1 MKYWVCIIALLV
13 SACASSP
20 LSGPNPFEH
29 TELLLDSEE
38 AIGGVI
44 NASGAGIPQKLLGRA
59 KAIVVFPN
67 LVKAAMIAGARVGKG
82 VVIVRS
88 PKTEKWNPPAFIKS
102 RQASW
107 GIQAGIQKAELVLLV
122 MTNRGLKQLFKTQFN
137 LGSGPQIALGPVG
150 RTLDLNLQKALK
162 KNDIFAYS
170 RIEGLFAGLSF
181 DGTIISS
188 DKNANYEYYRQPVSN
203 RNLLLG
209 HKGIKVPESGQAFI
223 ERMNQLAPLYRR
235 GAD

>member
-1 MKYWVCIIALLV
+1 MKSWICIFVFLF

-20 LSGPNPFEH
+20 FNGPNPFEH
-29 TELLLDSEE
+29 TELLLDAEE
-38 AIGGVI
+38 TIGGLI
-44 NASGAGIPQKLLGRA
+44 HASQIPQKLLGHT

-67 LVKAAMIAGARVGKG
+67 LLKAAMIAGARVGKG

-88 PKTEKWNPPAFIKS
+88 PKTGKWNPPAFVKS

-122 MTNRGLKQLFKTQFN
+122 MTNKGLKQLFKTQYD
-137 LGSGPQIALGPVG
+137 LGKGPQIALGPVG
-150 RTLDLNLQKALK
+150 KTIDLNLALS

-181 DGTIISS
+181 EGTVIWS
-188 DKNANYEYYRQPVSN
+188 DRNANYEYYQQSVSN
-203 RNLLLG
+203 RNLLMG
-209 HKGIKVPESGQAFI
+209 HEGIKVPASGRAFLQ
-223 ERMNQLAPLYRR
+223 RMNKLASQRNAGPNKQ
-235 GAD
+235 

>member
-1 MKYWVCIIALLV
+1 MKNLVFVFALLL

-20 LSGPNPFEH
+20 FSGPNPFEH
-29 TELLLDSEE
+29 TELLLE
-38 AIGGVI
+38 AEQAIEGLI
-44 NASGAGIPQKLLGRA
+44 NVSGIPQKLLGHT

-88 PKTEKWNPPAFIKS
+88 PKTGKWNPPAFIKS

-107 GIQAGIQKAELVLLV
+107 GIQAGIQRAELVLLV
-122 MTNRGLKQLFKTQFN
+122 MTNKGLKQLFKTQYN
-137 LGSGPQIALGPVG
+137 LGKGPQIALGPVG
-150 RTLDLNLQKALK
+150 KTIDLNLVLN

-181 DGTIISS
+181 EGTVISS
-188 DKNANYEYYRQPVSN
+188 DKQANYEYYQQPVSN
-203 RNLLLG
+203 RNLLMG
-209 HKGIKVPESGQAFI
+209 HEGIKVPESGQAFLQ
-223 ERMNQLAPLYRR
+223 RMNKLAGQRDAGPNKQ
-235 GAD
+235 

>member
-1 MKYWVCIIALLV
+1 MKNLVFVFALLL

-20 LSGPNPFEH
+20 FSGPNPFEH
-29 TELLLDSEE
+29 TELLLE
-38 AIGGVI
+38 AEQAIEGLI
-44 NASGAGIPQKLLGRA
+44 NVSGIPQKLLGHT

-67 LVKAAMIAGARVGKG
+67 LVKAAMIAGARVEKG

-88 PKTEKWNPPAFIKS
+88 PKTGKWNPPAFIKS

-122 MTNRGLKQLFKTQFN
+122 MTNKGLKQLFKTQYD
-137 LGSGPQIALGPVG
+137 LGKGPQIALGPVG
-150 RTLDLNLQKALK
+150 KTIDLNLALS

-181 DGTIISS
+181 EGTVIWS
-188 DKNANYEYYRQPVSN
+188 DRNANYEYYQQSVSN
-203 RNLLLG
+203 RNLLMG
-209 HKGIKVPESGQAFI
+209 HEGIKVPASGRAFLQ
-223 ERMNQLAPLYRR
+223 RMNKLAGQRDAGPNKQ
-235 GAD
+235 

>member
-1 MKYWVCIIALLV
+1 MKNLVFVFALLL

-20 LSGPNPFEH
+20 FSGPNPFEH
-29 TELLLDSEE
+29 TELLLE
-38 AIGGVI
+38 AEQAIEGLI
-44 NASGAGIPQKLLGRA
+44 NVSGIPQKLLGHT

-88 PKTEKWNPPAFIKS
+88 PKTGKWNPPAFIKS

-107 GIQAGIQKAELVLLV
+107 GIQAGIQRAELVLLV
-122 MTNRGLKQLFKTQFN
+122 MTNKGLKQLFKTQYN
-137 LGSGPQIALGPVG
+137 LGKGPQIALGPVG
-150 RTLDLNLQKALK
+150 KTIDLNLVLN

-181 DGTIISS
+181 EGTVISS
-188 DKNANYEYYRQPVSN
+188 DKQANYEYYQQPVSN
-203 RNLLLG
+203 RNLLMG
-209 HKGIKVPESGQAFI
+209 HEGIKVPESGQAFLQ
-223 ERMNQLAPLYRR
+223 RMNKLAGQRDGGPNKQ
-235 GAD
+235 

>member
-1 MKYWVCIIALLV
+1 MVFVFALLL

-20 LSGPNPFEH
+20 FSGPNPFEH
-29 TELLLDSEE
+29 TELLLE
-38 AIGGVI
+38 AEQAIEGLI
-44 NASGAGIPQKLLGRA
+44 NVSGIPQKLLGHT

-88 PKTEKWNPPAFIKS
+88 PKTGKWNPPAFIKS

-107 GIQAGIQKAELVLLV
+107 GIQAGIQRAELVLLV
-122 MTNRGLKQLFKTQFN
+122 MTNKGLKQLFKTQYD
-137 LGSGPQIALGPVG
+137 LGKGPQIALGPVG
-150 RTLDLNLQKALK
+150 KTIDLNLVLN

-181 DGTIISS
+181 EGTVISS
-188 DKNANYEYYRQPVSN
+188 DKQANYEYYQQPVSN
-203 RNLLLG
+203 RNLLMG
-209 HKGIKVPESGQAFI
+209 HEGIKVPESGQAFLQ
-223 ERMNQLAPLYRR
+223 RMNKLAGQRDAGPNKQ
-235 GAD
+235 

>member
-1 MKYWVCIIALLV
+1 MVFVFALLL

-20 LSGPNPFEH
+20 FSGPNPFEH
-29 TELLLDSEE
+29 TELLLDAEE
-38 AIGGVI
+38 TIGGLI
-44 NASGAGIPQKLLGRA
+44 HASQIPQKLLGHT

-67 LVKAAMIAGARVGKG
+67 LLKAAMIAGARVGKG

-88 PKTEKWNPPAFIKS
+88 PKTGKWNPPAFVKS

-122 MTNRGLKQLFKTQFN
+122 MTNKGLKQLFKTQYD
-137 LGSGPQIALGPVG
+137 LGKGPQIALGPVG
-150 RTLDLNLQKALK
+150 KTIDLNLALS

-181 DGTIISS
+181 EGTVIWS
-188 DKNANYEYYRQPVSN
+188 DRNANYEYYQQSVSN
-203 RNLLLG
+203 RNLLMG
-209 HKGIKVPESGQAFI
+209 HEGIKVPASGRAFLQ
-223 ERMNQLAPLYRR
+223 RMNKLAGQRDAGPNKQ
-235 GAD
+235 

>member
-1 MKYWVCIIALLV
+1 MKSWICIFVFLF

-20 LSGPNPFEH
+20 FNGPNPFEH
-29 TELLLDSEE
+29 TELLLDAEE
-38 AIGGVI
+38 TIGGLI
-44 NASGAGIPQKLLGRA
+44 HASQIPQKLLGHT

-67 LVKAAMIAGARVGKG
+67 LLKAAMIAGARVGKG

-88 PKTEKWNPPAFIKS
+88 PKTGKWNPPAFVKS

-122 MTNRGLKQLFKTQFN
+122 MTNKGLKQLFKTQYD
-137 LGSGPQIALGPVG
+137 LGKGPQIALGPVG
-150 RTLDLNLQKALK
+150 KTIDLNLALS

-181 DGTIISS
+181 EGTVIWS
-188 DKNANYEYYRQPVSN
+188 DRNANYEYYQQSVSN
-203 RNLLLG
+203 RNLLMG
-209 HKGIKVPESGQAFI
+209 HEGIKVPASGRAFLQ
-223 ERMNQLAPLYRR
+223 RMNKLAGQRNAGPNKQ
-235 GAD
+235 

>member
-1 MKYWVCIIALLV
+1 MKIWICLLALLI

-20 LSGPNPFEH
+20 LSRSNPFEH

-38 AIGGVI
+38 AIEGVI
-44 NASGAGIPQKLLGRA
+44 NVSGAGIPQKLLGRA

-88 PKTEKWNPPAFIKS
+88 PKTGEWNPPAFIKS

-107 GIQAGIQKAELVLLV
+107 GLQAGIQKAELVLLV
-122 MTNRGLKQLFKTQFN
+122 VSQKGLKQIFKTQFN
-137 LGSGPQIALGPVG
+137 LGSGPQIAIGPVG
-150 RTLDLNLQKALK
+150 KTLKLNLPETLK
-162 KNDIFAYS
+162 DNDIFAYS
-170 RIEGLFAGLSF
+170 RIKGLFAGLSF
-181 DGTIISS
+181 EGTIISS

-203 RNLLLG
+203 RNLLVG
-209 HKGIKVPESGQAFI
+209 SKGIKVPESGQAFL
-223 ERMNQLAPLYRR
+223 ERMNQLAPPN
-235 GAD
+235 

>member
-1 MKYWVCIIALLV
+1 MVFVFALLL

-20 LSGPNPFEH
+20 FSGPNPFEH
-29 TELLLDSEE
+29 TELLLE
-38 AIGGVI
+38 AEQAIEGLI
-44 NASGAGIPQKLLGRA
+44 NVSGIPQKLLGHT

-88 PKTEKWNPPAFIKS
+88 PKTGKWNPPAFIKS

-107 GIQAGIQKAELVLLV
+107 GIQAGIQRAELVLLV
-122 MTNRGLKQLFKTQFN
+122 MTNRGLKQLFKTQYN
-137 LGSGPQIALGPVG
+137 LGKGPQIALGPVG
-150 RTLDLNLQKALK
+150 KTIDLNLVLN

-181 DGTIISS
+181 EGTVISS
-188 DKNANYEYYRQPVSN
+188 DKQANYEYYQQPVSN
-203 RNLLLG
+203 RNLLMG
-209 HKGIKVPESGQAFI
+209 HEGIKVPASGRAFLK
-223 ERMNQLAPLYRR
+223 RMNKLAGQRNAGPNKQ
-235 GAD
+235 

>member
-1 MKYWVCIIALLV
+1 MKNLVFVFALLL

-20 LSGPNPFEH
+20 FSGPNPFEH
-29 TELLLDSEE
+29 TELLLDAEE
-38 AIGGVI
+38 TIGGLI
-44 NASGAGIPQKLLGRA
+44 HASQIPQKLLGHT

-67 LVKAAMIAGARVGKG
+67 LLKAAMIAGARVGKG

-88 PKTEKWNPPAFIKS
+88 PKTGKWNPPAFVKS

-122 MTNRGLKQLFKTQFN
+122 MTNKGLKQLFKTQYN
-137 LGSGPQIALGPVG
+137 LGKGPQIALGPVG
-150 RTLDLNLQKALK
+150 KTIDLNLVLN

-181 DGTIISS
+181 EGTVISS
-188 DKNANYEYYRQPVSN
+188 DKQANYEYYQQPVSN
-203 RNLLLG
+203 RNLLMG
-209 HKGIKVPESGQAFI
+209 HEGIKVPESGQAFLQ
-223 ERMNQLAPLYRR
+223 RMNKLAGQRDAGPNKQ
-235 GAD
+235 

>member
-1 MKYWVCIIALLV
+1 MKSWICIFVFLF

-20 LSGPNPFEH
+20 FNGPNPFEH
-29 TELLLDSEE
+29 TELLLDAEE
-38 AIGGVI
+38 TIGGLI
-44 NASGAGIPQKLLGRA
+44 HASQIPQKLLGHT

-67 LVKAAMIAGARVGKG
+67 LLKAAMIAGARVGKG

-88 PKTEKWNPPAFIKS
+88 PKTGKWNPPAFVKS

-122 MTNRGLKQLFKTQFN
+122 MTNKGLKQLFKTQYD
-137 LGSGPQIALGPVG
+137 LGKGPQIALGPVG
-150 RTLDLNLQKALK
+150 KTIDLNLALS

-181 DGTIISS
+181 EGTVIWS
-188 DKNANYEYYRQPVSN
+188 DRNANYEYYQQSVSN
-203 RNLLLG
+203 RNLLMG
-209 HKGIKVPESGQAFI
+209 HEGIKVPASGRAFLQ
-223 ERMNQLAPLYRR
+223 RMNKLAYQRNAGPNKQ
-235 GAD
+235 

>member
-1 MKYWVCIIALLV
+1 MKNLVFVFALLL

-20 LSGPNPFEH
+20 FSGPNPFEH
-29 TELLLDSEE
+29 TELLLE
-38 AIGGVI
+38 AEQAIEGLI
-44 NASGAGIPQKLLGRA
+44 NVSGIPQKLLGHT

-67 LVKAAMIAGARVGKG
+67 LVKAAMIAGARVEKG

-88 PKTEKWNPPAFIKS
+88 PKTGKWNPPAFIKS

-122 MTNRGLKQLFKTQFN
+122 MTNKGLKQLFKTQYD
-137 LGSGPQIALGPVG
+137 LGKGPQIALGPVG
-150 RTLDLNLQKALK
+150 KTIDLNLALS

-181 DGTIISS
+181 EGTVISS
-188 DKNANYEYYRQPVSN
+188 DKQANYEYYQQPVSN
-203 RNLLLG
+203 RNLLMG
-209 HKGIKVPESGQAFI
+209 HEGIKVPESGQAFLQ
-223 ERMNQLAPLYRR
+223 RMNKLAGQRDAGPNKQ
-235 GAD
+235 

>member
-1 MKYWVCIIALLV
+1 LVFVFALLL

-20 LSGPNPFEH
+20 FSGPNPFEH
-29 TELLLDSEE
+29 TELLLE
-38 AIGGVI
+38 AEQAIEGLI
-44 NASGAGIPQKLLGRA
+44 NVSGIPQKLLGHT

-88 PKTEKWNPPAFIKS
+88 PKTGKWNPPAFIKS

-107 GIQAGIQKAELVLLV
+107 GIQAGIQRAELVLLV
-122 MTNRGLKQLFKTQFN
+122 MTNKGLKQLFKTQYN
-137 LGSGPQIALGPVG
+137 LGKGPQIALGPVG
-150 RTLDLNLQKALK
+150 KTIDLNLVLN

-181 DGTIISS
+181 EGTVISS
-188 DKNANYEYYRQPVSN
+188 DKQANYEYYQQPVSN
-203 RNLLLG
+203 RNLLMG
-209 HKGIKVPESGQAFI
+209 HEGIKVPESGQAFLQ
-223 ERMNQLAPLYRR
+223 RMNKLAGQRDAGPNKQ
-235 GAD
+235 